1 MKTVQ
6 LTFFVLAFLVST
18 TLAASENYKVSWE
31 GTLKAVHHGDV
42 SAKVSLQEFSSKKHL
57 YALGPVAG
65 LDGEI
70 TVIDSNFHIARV
82 RHGEVK
88 TDNDLTTSASF
99 LVWSEVESWRSP
111 IILGESA
118 DDQDHLEKLIDSLAT
133 EKGIDT
139 TKPFPFMADGTAKSV
154 EYHILAPK
162 ASNSAASDHR
172 SNAKTITLKDVP
184 VKIIGFFSK
193 NHGGIFTHMGSMTHL
208 HILDS
213 NGHSGHVDAIALDS
227 RAMVLFP
234 Q

>member
-1 MKTVQ
+1 MKTAQ

-18 TLAASENYKVSWE
+18 ALAVSENYEVSWE

-57 YALGPVAG
+57 YAVGPVAE

-88 TDNDLTTSASF
+88 TDSDLTTSASF

-118 DDQDHLEKLIDSLAT
+118 DDQDHLEKLIDGLAT

-139 TKPFPFMADGTAKSV
+139 TKPFPFMVDGTAKSV
-154 EYHILAPK
+154 EYHILAAK

-172 SNAKTITLKDVP
+172 SNAKTITLQDVP
-184 VKIIGFFSK
+184 IKIIGFFSK

-208 HILDS
+208 HILDN

-227 RAMVLFP
+227 KAMVLFP